1 MKFRNSIILLI
12 SMCLLCMFGLFLTN
26 EIRKRSTDWE
36 MIVDGT
42 TSQEQ
47 LLFNGFMV
55 VPGGSDDYTLKVTP
69 VASVYAD
76 LIIDFEEMENS
87 VNTPL
92 KDLARVSISI
102 KGEQVV
108 DKLFS
113 ELFEGDPYKTVIKVV
128 ERVPFTVDFR
138 FYLPEDVGNEAKN
151 TSIDFYIDVTL
162 EKQKIG

>member
-1 MKFRNSIILLI
+1 
-12 SMCLLCMFGLFLTN
+12 MFGLFMTS
-26 EIRKRSTDWE
+26 EIRKRNTDWE
-36 MIVDGT
+36 IIADGT
-42 TSQEQ
+42 VSQEQ
-47 LLFNGFMV
+47 MVFNGFMV

-113 ELFEGDPYKTVIKVV
+113 ELFEGDAYKTVIKVV
-128 ERVPFTVDFR
+128 EGVAFKLH
-138 FYLPEDVGNEAKN
+138 LPRHKTETIVGVGAVG
-151 TSIDFYIDVTL
+151 FV
-162 EKQKIG
+162 IGSLI